1 MIHMAKVK
9 NIMLPVDGSQQ
20 SIDAFKKG
28 VEYAKKLE
36 SEVYVV
42 QIFKEGHE
50 DLLKRERESFL
61 NSLRDYA
68 ENHGIKVN
76 KSIEFGEARS
86 QIASILVGK
95 WAIDLIIMGATGKGK
110 VEKMLIGSTTDY
122 VLRHAECDVL
132 IVR

>member
-1 MIHMAKVK
+1 MAKVK
-9 NIMLPVDGSQQ
+9 KIMLPVDGSQQ

-28 VEYAKKLE
+28 IAYAKKLE

-50 DLLKRERESFL
+50 NLLKHERESFL

-68 ENHGIKVN
+68 ANHGITVN

-86 QIASILVGK
+86 QIASILVEK